1 MTLSADDDPVIL
13 VDADDVAVGTAGK
26 LDAHRRGLK
35 HRAISALVHNS
46 AGEMLLQR
54 RATAKYHSGGLW
66 TNACCSHPHPGESV
80 ADAARRR
87 LQQEMGVNCPLKP
100 LFRFAYR
107 AEVPGGLIED
117 EIVHVFGG
125 QHDGPVEPDPA
136 EVGEFKWI
144 ALRDL
149 ENDLRERPDA
159 YTVWFRHYVAEQGG
173 LIAEWIEKAQ

>member
-136 EVGEFKWI
+136 EAGEFKWI

-173 LIAEWIEKAQ
+173 LIAEWIEKAR

>member
-87 LQQEMGVNCPLKP
+87 LQQEMGVTCPLRP

-144 ALRDL
+144 GLRDL

-173 LIAEWIEKAQ
+173 LITEWIENAR